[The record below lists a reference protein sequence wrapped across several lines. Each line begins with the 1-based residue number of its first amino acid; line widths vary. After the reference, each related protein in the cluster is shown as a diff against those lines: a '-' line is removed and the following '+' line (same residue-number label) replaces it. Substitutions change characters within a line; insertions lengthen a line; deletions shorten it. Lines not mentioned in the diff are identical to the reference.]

1 MDLLSE
7 FEADVKALAQAAIQ
21 YQLRKSPTL
30 QTQIIDDAY
39 YLLADLDTIQDFVP
53 NQTPNGE
60 SIITWTN
67 RQRQIIASIQK
78 QVSTPVQNQAST
90 LVQNQAST
98 PVQNQ
103 ASTSNPKRDFSP
115 SRAFNLLDRSVEA
128 NNDNFLA
135 EQEQIQ
141 VDLATDRSQLIDQ
154 VSQNVATI
162 KEIAHDMDFELTS
175 QITLVD
181 GLNDQAE
188 SISGRLDRAKQRIPN
203 LIDQSSTTC
212 NFTTIGILS
221 IIAAALTA
229 GIFVPSH

>member
-90 LVQNQAST
+90 L
-98 PVQNQ
+98 VQNQ

>member
-1 MDLLSE
+1 MALLSE

-103 ASTSNPKRDFSP
+103 ASTPVQNQASTSNPKRDFSP

-128 NNDNFLA
+128 NNDN
-135 EQEQIQ
+135 
-141 VDLATDRSQLIDQ
+141 
-154 VSQNVATI
+154 
-162 KEIAHDMDFELTS
+162 
-175 QITLVD
+175 
-181 GLNDQAE
+181 
-188 SISGRLDRAKQRIPN
+188 
-203 LIDQSSTTC
+203 
-212 NFTTIGILS
+212 
-221 IIAAALTA
+221 
-229 GIFVPSH
+229 